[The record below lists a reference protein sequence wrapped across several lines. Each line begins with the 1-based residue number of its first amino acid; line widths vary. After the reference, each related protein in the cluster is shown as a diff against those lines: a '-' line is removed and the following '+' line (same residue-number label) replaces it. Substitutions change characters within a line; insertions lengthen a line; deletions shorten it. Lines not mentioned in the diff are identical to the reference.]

1 VVAGSLMTAGGVFCG
16 CRQSYDCTR
25 CFKITTILPLILVT
39 FNNFYFLY
47 KYPSRNNFL
56 PRSVRCEERAGT
68 GT

>member
-47 KYPSRNNFL
+47 VTFNN
-56 PRSVRCEERAGT
+56 
-68 GT
+68 